1 MPKKAP
7 ELPSVAVKRLAQKPG
22 MHAVGG
28 VSGLHLNVSHTLAA
42 SWVLKK
48 KVGSRRQE
56 MGLGGYP
63 DVPLTH
69 ARDKARAYVD
79 LIAEGINPLEDKRK
93 KRSALIRAQASAISF
108 AEAVE
113 NAAALEGIATDK
125 AGKAWRF
132 KLGYALPILGNRPVA
147 EIEREDIV
155 NVLMPLWT
163 EKTRTARDVRKL
175 VEDVIDRAYATNNI
189 GRHNPA
195 RWDKL
200 LKNMLPKQTKKTTN
214 FASLPYP
221 LINGFLGELKNAG
234 NNAALAVE
242 FAIYT
247 GARSGEVCGAT
258 WREIDIDRKLWT
270 IPAERMKKGEEHR
283 IHLSKPALAIL
294 NALPKGQKASDPIF
308 PTETGRHHQNARLS
322 VLVREIAQKLGY
334 AATVHGMR
342 ATFRTWGEEETD
354 YPEPILEMALA
365 HKIDDAVKA
374 AYQRGDL
381 LKKRRKLMDDWADY
395 CSAPGPSGHVV
406 KIGRGNA

>member
-22 MHAVGG
+22 FHAVGG

-56 MGLGGYP
+56 MGLSAYP
-63 DVPLTH
+63 DVPLTD

-93 KRSALIRAQASAISF
+93 KRSALIRAQASTISF
-108 AEAVE
+108 SEAVE
-113 NAAALEGIATDK
+113 NAAELEGIADDK

-132 KLGYALPILGNRPVA
+132 KLGYALPILGSKPVA

-155 NVLMPLWT
+155 SVLRPLWT

-200 LKNMLPKQTKKTTN
+200 L
-214 FASLPYP
+214 
-221 LINGFLGELKNAG
+221 
-234 NNAALAVE
+234 
-242 FAIYT
+242 
-247 GARSGEVCGAT
+247 
-258 WREIDIDRKLWT
+258 
-270 IPAERMKKGEEHR
+270 
-283 IHLSKPALAIL
+283 
-294 NALPKGQKASDPIF
+294 
-308 PTETGRHHQNARLS
+308 
-322 VLVREIAQKLGY
+322 
-334 AATVHGMR
+334 
-342 ATFRTWGEEETD
+342 
-354 YPEPILEMALA
+354 
-365 HKIDDAVKA
+365 
-374 AYQRGDL
+374 
-381 LKKRRKLMDDWADY
+381 
-395 CSAPGPSGHVV
+395 
-406 KIGRGNA
+406 